1 MIMRVIRI
9 GSRQSQLALWQAE
22 RVRKLLQLHQPLYQ
36 YKVVCLTTK
45 GDKFIDVP
53 LAKIGAQGLFTKE
66 LERALLEGKIDLAVH
81 SAKDLPTRLPEGLA
95 IGAMLKREDPRDALL
110 AREGLQLYQL
120 PPGAIVGTSSLRR
133 KAQLLHAR
141 PDLKLV
147 DLRGNIGTRVRRLE
161 NGEFDAIVLAV
172 AGIERLGWQEKITQ
186 KLDYDLL
193 LPAVG
198 QGSIAVEAREDDEEI
213 MTLIGQLDDQE
224 TRTAITAERAFLA
237 ALQGG
242 CQVPIGAIAEV
253 REGLLRLQGLVAN
266 LEGTTIIRDHLS
278 GPAAAAVELGRAL
291 ADSLLAQGAGE
302 ILASIR
308 QGACR

>member
-1 MIMRVIRI
+1 MRVIRI